1 MIDAVAFEQ
10 PERAARLWARW
21 RGNGLQAELFD
32 RFAPTLADALQHAPD
47 PDRLL
52 VNCDRWLESLGATL
66 TYYRLFAETPHALKP
81 VLAVLGASD
90 YMADTLLQNPE
101 LSEIL
106 LDVRLLTRPRTR
118 ADMRRDLS
126 RLLRACTTYWMQLDR
141 LRAFKQQEYLRITAL
156 DLLGKA
162 TLTETMR
169 ALSDLADVCA
179 DAALDACHR
188 ELAAQQGVAGEHGFC
203 ILAMGKWGGRE
214 LNYSSDI
221 DPIFLYRDAP
231 RLVGAKDPTQYLLK
245 LAEMVVKALSEPMRR
260 GIVFRVDMRLRPE
273 GRLGALA
280 RGVSSAL
287 HYYETWAEP
296 WERQA
301 MLKARPCAGD
311 LQVGEQ
317 FLERLQPWLY
327 RPSLSETDF
336 AEIVRLRERA
346 EAQARARNAYETD
359 LKNGWGGIRD
369 IEFSVQALQLMLGGR
384 LPRLRTPATLD
395 ALQRLKHARIL
406 APDEAR
412 ALQDAYIFL
421 RTAEH
426 RLQLQFGH
434 QTHLLPTDPKA
445 RARLAKLMGFAE
457 PDAFEQTLARHR
469 AVARAFRERVLRM
482 PTSSAGS
489 SPSTPWTSPS
499 SAESSPSTPWT
510 SPSSAES
517 SPSTPWTSPSSA
529 GSSPSTPWT
538 SPSSAGSSPSTP
550 WTSPSSAGSSTRSAE
565 TAVEFTTPSL
575 RFPLQAGGTEQGLGS
590 PREAAEPAPPLGSP
604 REVTEPTPPLGS
616 PREAGGTLRRG
627 EELLPLLGTDE
638 GAVVWESVLQSLGFA
653 EPERAYRALSA
664 SLADAPPDERRAF
677 EAILPALLTA
687 CARTPDPDR
696 ALTGL
701 GRLAD
706 AFPSRAGLYLAFA
719 ESPEVLHRLAEL
731 AQSPALL
738 NRLLAHLELLEMLF
752 GEEIVARGAKSLQE
766 HRDALAQRLE
776 RCRSASARLASL
788 SAYMRREW
796 LRIGARDLWSE
807 TTPLQTARDL
817 AALAR
822 AVLPALWEQVAPDQT
837 LWLIGFGSLGAGE
850 LGYQSDWDLAFACPD
865 DADLPT
871 LERHAQAFLAHCQRL
886 SEQGVFPPVDT
897 QLRPEGKAGALV
909 RTVSGWRAYYAQA
922 AAPWERLAAV
932 RADVLNADADAPIVA
947 VLNEYRFGGAPTPDE
962 RDEMR
967 RLILRALTERV
978 PSSALHTHLKLGYAG
993 QNAIEFLTHWLVV
1006 QHATLDDHPSSAGT
1020 LTQLEWLWR
1029 RGILETADY
1038 DALREAWRMLYQVRN
1053 RLALLFDPAPEVLPD
1068 DSRLALLARSLNYD
1082 SPDAL
1087 RRVLTEHQR
1096 AVEAITRRWW

>member
-21 RGNGLQAELFD
+21 RGDGLQAELFD
-32 RFAPTLADALQHAPD
+32 RFAPTLADALQRAPD

-106 LDVRLLTRPRTR
+106 LDARLLTRPRTR

-126 RLLRACTTYWMQLDR
+126 RLLRACSSYWMQLDR

-179 DAALDACHR
+179 DAALEASHR
-188 ELAAQQGVAGEHGFC
+188 ELAAQQGVTGEHGFC

-231 RLVGAKDPTQYLLK
+231 HLTGTADPTRYLLK

-445 RARLAKLMGFAE
+445 RARLAKLMGFAD
-457 PDAFEQTLARHR
+457 PDAFEQTLAHHR
-469 AVARAFRERVLRM
+469 AVARAFRERVLR
-482 PTSSAGS
+482 S
-489 SPSTPWTSPS
+489 SPS
-499 SAESSPSTPWT
+499 SAGTSQASPGTSQSSVGTSQSTPGT
-510 SPSSAES
+510 SQ
-517 SPSTPWTSPSSA
+517 STPGTSPSSA
-529 GSSPSTPWT
+529 GT
-538 SPSSAGSSPSTP
+538 SLSSAGTSQSSAG
-550 WTSPSSAGSSTRSAE
+550 TSQSSAGSSTLE
-565 TAVEFTTPSL
+565 DMPTPSP
-575 RFPLQAGGTEQGLGS
+575 PLPASGEGV
-590 PREAAEPAPPLGSP
+590 AAPPPFTG
-604 REVTEPTPPLGS
+604 EVG
-616 PREAGGTLRRG
+616 RGAGFSVHLAPA
-627 EELLPLLGTDE
+627 LPLLGTDE

-653 EPERAYRALSA
+653 EPARAYRALSA

-701 GRLAD
+701 QRLAD

-822 AVLPALWEQVAPDQT
+822 AVLPALWEQVAPAQT
-837 LWLIGFGSLGAGE
+837 LWLVGFGSLGAGE

-886 SEQGVFPPVDT
+886 TEQGVFPPVDT

-947 VLNEYRFGGAPTPDE
+947 VLNEYRFGDAPTPDE

-1006 QHATLDDHPSSAGT
+1006 QHATLDDHPPSTGT

-1053 RLALLFDPAPEVLPD
+1053 RLALLFDPAPEVFPDD

>member
-10 PERAARLWARW
+10 PERAARLWVRW

-32 RFAPTLADALQHAPD
+32 RFAPTLADALQRAPD

-126 RLLRACTTYWMQLDR
+126 RLLRACTSYWMQLDR

-188 ELAAQQGVAGEHGFC
+188 ELAAQQGVTGEHGFC

-231 RLVGAKDPTQYLLK
+231 RLTGTADPTRYLLK

-273 GRLGALA
+273 GRLGTLA
-280 RGVSSAL
+280 RSVSSAL

-406 APDEAR
+406 APAEAR

-445 RARLAKLMGFAE
+445 RARLAKLMGFAD
-457 PDAFEQTLARHR
+457 PDTFEQALAHHR

-482 PTSSAGS
+482 PTSSAGTSQTSPGTSQSSAGS

-499 SAESSPSTPWT
+499 SAET
-510 SPSSAES
+510 SQSSAG
-517 SPSTPWTSPSSA
+517 TSPSSA

-538 SPSSAGSSPSTP
+538 SPSSAFVSPHPQPLSHCVGEGS
-550 WTSPSSAGSSTRSAE
+550 R
-565 TAVEFTTPSL
+565 V
-575 RFPLQAGGTEQGLGS
+575 FPLSRLAGEGDTGGEGTYS
-590 PREAAEPAPPLGSP
+590 S
-604 REVTEPTPPLGS
+604 
-616 PREAGGTLRRG
+616 
-627 EELLPLLGTDE
+627 LLPLLGTDE
-638 GAVVWESVLQSLGFA
+638 GAVVWESVLQSLGFV
-653 EPERAYRALSA
+653 EPARAYRALSA

-701 GRLAD
+701 QRLAD

-788 SAYMRREW
+788 SAYTRREW

-817 AALAR
+817 SALAR

-837 LWLIGFGSLGAGE
+837 LWLVGFGSLGAGE

-886 SEQGVFPPVDT
+886 TEQGVFPPVDT

-932 RADVLNADADAPIVA
+932 RADVLNADADVPIVA
-947 VLNEYRFGGAPTPDE
+947 VLNEYRFGDAPTPDE

-1006 QHATLDDHPSSAGT
+1006 QHATLDDHPLSTGT

-1029 RGILETADY
+1029 RGVLETADY

-1053 RLALLFDPAPEVLPD
+1053 RLALLFDPAPEVLHD
-1068 DSRLALLARSLNYD
+1068 DSRLGLLARSLNYD

>member
-21 RGNGLQAELFD
+21 RGDGLQAELFD
-32 RFAPTLADALQHAPD
+32 RFAPTLAEALQRAPD

-188 ELAAQQGVAGEHGFC
+188 ELAAQQGVTGEHGFC

-231 RLVGAKDPTQYLLK
+231 CLVGAKDPTQYLLK

-273 GRLGALA
+273 GRLGTLA
-280 RGVSSAL
+280 RSVSSAL

-445 RARLAKLMGFAE
+445 RARLAKLMGFAD
-457 PDAFEQTLARHR
+457 PDAFEQMLARHR
-469 AVARAFRERVLRM
+469 AVARAFRERVLRVS
-482 PTSSAGS
+482 TLGAGS

-529 GSSPSTPWT
+529 GTSQSTPWT
-538 SPSSAGSSPSTP
+538 SQSGAFVSPHPQPLSHCVGEGS
-550 WTSPSSAGSSTRSAE
+550 R
-565 TAVEFTTPSL
+565 V
-575 RFPLQAGGTEQGLGS
+575 FPLSRKAGEGDTGGEGTYS
-590 PREAAEPAPPLGSP
+590 S
-604 REVTEPTPPLGS
+604 
-616 PREAGGTLRRG
+616 
-627 EELLPLLGTDE
+627 LLPLLGTDE

-653 EPERAYRALSA
+653 EPARAYRALSA

-817 AALAR
+817 SALAR
-822 AVLPALWEQVAPDQT
+822 AVLPALWEQVAPAQT
-837 LWLIGFGSLGAGE
+837 LWLVGFGSLGAGE

-871 LERHAQAFLAHCQRL
+871 LERQAQAFLSHCQRL

-922 AAPWERLAAV
+922 AAPWERLAAM
-932 RADVLNADADAPIVA
+932 RAGVLNADADAPIVA
-947 VLNEYRFGGAPTPDE
+947 VLNEYRFGVAPTPDE

-1006 QHATLDDHPSSAGT
+1006 QHATLDDHPPSTGT

-1029 RGILETADY
+1029 RGVLETADH

>member
-10 PERAARLWARW
+10 PKRAAQLWARW
-21 RGNGLQAELFD
+21 RGDGLQAELFD
-32 RFAPTLADALQHAPD
+32 RFAPTLADALQRAPD

-66 TYYRLFAETPHALKP
+66 TYYRLFADAPHALKP

-126 RLLRACTTYWMQLDR
+126 RLLRACTSYWMQLDR

-179 DAALDACHR
+179 DAALEASHR

-273 GRLGALA
+273 GRVGALA

-445 RARLAKLMGFAE
+445 RARLAKLMGFAD

-469 AVARAFRERVLRM
+469 AVARAFRERVLRVS
-482 PTSSAGS
+482 TLGAGS

-510 SPSSAES
+510 SPSSAFV
-517 SPSTPWTSPSSA
+517 SPHPQPLSHCVGE
-529 GSSPSTPWT
+529 GS
-538 SPSSAGSSPSTP
+538 
-550 WTSPSSAGSSTRSAE
+550 R
-565 TAVEFTTPSL
+565 V
-575 RFPLQAGGTEQGLGS
+575 FPLSRLAGEGDTGGEGTYS
-590 PREAAEPAPPLGSP
+590 S
-604 REVTEPTPPLGS
+604 
-616 PREAGGTLRRG
+616 
-627 EELLPLLGTDE
+627 LLPLLGTDE

-653 EPERAYRALSA
+653 EPARAYRALSA

-788 SAYMRREW
+788 SAYTRREW

-817 AALAR
+817 SALAR

-886 SEQGVFPPVDT
+886 TEQGVFPPVDT

-909 RTVSGWRAYYAQA
+909 RTVSGWRAYYAQV
-922 AAPWERLAAV
+922 AAPWERLAAI

-947 VLNEYRFGGAPTPDE
+947 VLNEYRFGDAPTPDE

-1006 QHATLDDHPSSAGT
+1006 QHATLDDHPPSTGT

-1029 RGILETADY
+1029 RGILETADH

-1068 DSRLALLARSLNYD
+1068 DSRLGLLARSLNYD

-1096 AVEAITRRWW
+1096 AVEAITRRWWEHS

>member
-10 PERAARLWARW
+10 LERAARLWARW

-32 RFAPTLADALQHAPD
+32 RFAPTLADALQRAPD

-106 LDVRLLTRPRTR
+106 LDVRLLTRPRPR
-118 ADMRRDLS
+118 SEMRRDLS
-126 RLLRACTTYWMQLDR
+126 RLLRACTSYWMQLDR

-188 ELAAQQGVAGEHGFC
+188 ELAAQQGITGEHGFC

-231 RLVGAKDPTQYLLK
+231 RLTGTADPTRYLLK

-369 IEFSVQALQLMLGGR
+369 VEFSVQALQLMLGGR

-445 RARLAKLMGFAE
+445 RARLAKLMGFAD
-457 PDAFEQTLARHR
+457 PDAFEQALAHHR

-482 PTSSAGS
+482 PTSSAGTSLASPGTSQS
-489 SPSTPWTSPS
+489 SVGTSQATPGSSQSTPGTSQS
-499 SAESSPSTPWT
+499 G
-510 SPSSAES
+510 
-517 SPSTPWTSPSSA
+517 A

-538 SPSSAGSSPSTP
+538 SPSSAE
-550 WTSPSSAGSSTRSAE
+550 SSTRSAE

-575 RFPLQAGGTEQGLGS
+575 RFPLQAGGTEFVRGS
-590 PREAAEPAPPLGSP
+590 PREAGFAE
-604 REVTEPTPPLGS
+604 TTPPRGS

-638 GAVVWESVLQSLGFA
+638 GAVVWESVLQSLGFV
-653 EPERAYRALSA
+653 EPARAYRALCA

-788 SAYMRREW
+788 SAYTRREW

-817 AALAR
+817 SALAR

-837 LWLIGFGSLGAGE
+837 LWLVGFGSLGAGE

-886 SEQGVFPPVDT
+886 TEQGVFPPVDT

-947 VLNEYRFGGAPTPDE
+947 VLNEYRFGDAPTPDE

-1020 LTQLEWLWR
+1020 LAQLEWLWR

-1053 RLALLFDPAPEVLPD
+1053 RLALLFDPAPEALPD
-1068 DSRLALLARSLNYD
+1068 DSRLGLLARSLNYD

-1096 AVEAITRRWW
+1096 AVEAITRRWWGLR

>member
-21 RGNGLQAELFD
+21 RGDGLQAELFD
-32 RFAPTLADALQHAPD
+32 RFAPTLADALQRAPD

-118 ADMRRDLS
+118 ANMRRDLS

-273 GRLGALA
+273 GRVGALA
-280 RGVSSAL
+280 RSVSSAL

-445 RARLAKLMGFAE
+445 RARLAKLMGFAD

-469 AVARAFRERVLRM
+469 AVARAFREQALRV
-482 PTSSAGS
+482 
-489 SPSTPWTSPS
+489 STLG
-499 SAESSPSTPWT
+499 
-510 SPSSAES
+510 
-517 SPSTPWTSPSSA
+517 A

-550 WTSPSSAGSSTRSAE
+550 WTSPSSAGSSLSTPWTSPSSAGSSTRSAE
-565 TAVEFTTPSL
+565 TAVEFTTLSL
-575 RFPLQAGGTEQGLGS
+575 RFPLQAGGTEFVRGS
-590 PREAAEPAPPLGSP
+590 PREATEPTPPLGSP
-604 REVTEPTPPLGS
+604 REATEPTPPLGS

-627 EELLPLLGTDE
+627 EELTPALPLLGTDE

-653 EPERAYRALSA
+653 EPARAYRALSA

-752 GEEIVARGAKSLQE
+752 GEEIVARGAKSLQA

-788 SAYMRREW
+788 SAYTRREW

-817 AALAR
+817 SALAR

-871 LERHAQAFLAHCQRL
+871 LERQAQAFLAHCQRL
-886 SEQGVFPPVDT
+886 TEQGVFPPVDT

-932 RADVLNADADAPIVA
+932 RAEVLNADGDAPIVA

-993 QNAIEFLTHWLVV
+993 QNAIEFLTHWLVA
-1006 QHATLDDHPSSAGT
+1006 QHATLDDHPPSTGT

-1029 RGILETADY
+1029 RGVLDAADY
-1038 DALREAWRMLYQVRN
+1038 DALREAWQMLYQVRN

-1068 DSRLALLARSLNYD
+1068 DSRLGLLARSLNYD

-1096 AVEAITRRWW
+1096 AVEVIARRWVR

>member
-10 PERAARLWARW
+10 PERAARLWARR

-32 RFAPTLADALQHAPD
+32 RFAPTLADALQRAPD

-52 VNCDRWLESLGATL
+52 VNCDRWLESLGAML

-90 YMADTLLQNPE
+90 FMADTLLQNPE

-179 DAALDACHR
+179 DAALEASHR
-188 ELAAQQGVAGEHGFC
+188 ELAAQQGVTGEHGFC

-231 RLVGAKDPTQYLLK
+231 HLTGTADPTRYLLK

-273 GRLGALA
+273 GRVGTLA
-280 RGVSSAL
+280 RSVSSAL

-412 ALQDAYIFL
+412 ALQDAYIVL

-445 RARLAKLMGFAE
+445 RARLAKLMGFAD
-457 PDAFEQTLARHR
+457 PDAFEQTLAHHR

-482 PTSSAGS
+482 PTSSAGTSQS
-489 SPSTPWTSPS
+489 SAGISQSTPGTSQS
-499 SAESSPSTPWT
+499 SAGT
-510 SPSSAES
+510 SQ
-517 SPSTPWTSPSSA
+517 SSA
-529 GSSPSTPWT
+529 GSSRCENMLAPSP
-538 SPSSAGSSPSTP
+538 
-550 WTSPSSAGSSTRSAE
+550 
-565 TAVEFTTPSL
+565 
-575 RFPLQAGGTEQGLGS
+575 PLPASGEGV
-590 PREAAEPAPPLGSP
+590 AAPPPFTG
-604 REVTEPTPPLGS
+604 EVG
-616 PREAGGTLRRG
+616 RGAGFSVHLAPA
-627 EELLPLLGTDE
+627 LPLLGTDE
-638 GAVVWESVLQSLGFA
+638 GAVVWESVLQSLGFV

-701 GRLAD
+701 QRLAD

-817 AALAR
+817 SALAR

-837 LWLIGFGSLGAGE
+837 LWLVGFGSLGAGE

-886 SEQGVFPPVDT
+886 TEQGVFPPVDT

-922 AAPWERLAAV
+922 SAPWERLAAM
-932 RADVLNADADAPIVA
+932 RAGVLNADADAPIVA
-947 VLNEYRFGGAPTPDE
+947 VLNEYRFGDAPTPDE

-1006 QHATLDDHPSSAGT
+1006 QHATLDDHPPSTGT

-1068 DSRLALLARSLNYD
+1068 DDSRLALLARSLNYD

-1096 AVEAITRRWW
+1096 AVEAITRRWWE

>member
-21 RGNGLQAELFD
+21 RGDGLQAELFD
-32 RFAPTLADALQHAPD
+32 RFAPTLADALQRAPD

-106 LDVRLLTRPRTR
+106 LDVRLLTRPRPR
-118 ADMRRDLS
+118 SEMRRDLS
-126 RLLRACTTYWMQLDR
+126 RLLRACTSYWMQLDR

-188 ELAAQQGVAGEHGFC
+188 ELAAQQGVTGEHGFC

-231 RLVGAKDPTQYLLK
+231 HLTGTADPTRYLLK

-406 APDEAR
+406 APDHAR

-445 RARLAKLMGFAE
+445 RARLAKLMGFAD
-457 PDAFEQTLARHR
+457 PDAFEQTLAHHR
-469 AVARAFRERVLRM
+469 TVARAFRERVLRM

-499 SAESSPSTPWT
+499 SAGSSPSTPWT

-538 SPSSAGSSPSTP
+538 SPSSAE
-550 WTSPSSAGSSTRSAE
+550 SSTLE
-565 TAVEFTTPSL
+565 DMPTPSPAL
-575 RFPLQAGGTEQGLGS
+575 PASGEGV
-590 PREAAEPAPPLGSP
+590 AAPPPFTG
-604 REVTEPTPPLGS
+604 EVG
-616 PREAGGTLRRG
+616 RGAGFSVHLAPA
-627 EELLPLLGTDE
+627 LPLLGTDE

-653 EPERAYRALSA
+653 EPARAYRALCA

-701 GRLAD
+701 QRLAD

-752 GEEIVARGAKSLQE
+752 GEEIVVRGAKSLQE

-788 SAYMRREW
+788 SAYTRREW

-817 AALAR
+817 SALAR

-886 SEQGVFPPVDT
+886 TEQGVFPPVDT

-922 AAPWERLAAV
+922 SAPWERLAAV

-947 VLNEYRFGGAPTPDE
+947 VLNEYRFGDAPTPDE

-1006 QHATLDDHPSSAGT
+1006 QHATLDDHPPSAGT

-1029 RGILETADY
+1029 RGVLETADY

-1096 AVEAITRRWW
+1096 AVEAITRRWWE

>member
-32 RFAPTLADALQHAPD
+32 RFAPTLADALQRAPD

-106 LDVRLLTRPRTR
+106 LDARLLTRPRAR

-126 RLLRACTTYWMQLDR
+126 RLLRACTSYWMQLDR

-179 DAALDACHR
+179 DAALEASHR

-273 GRLGALA
+273 GRVGTLA

-406 APDEAR
+406 APDHAR

-445 RARLAKLMGFAE
+445 RARLAKLMGFAD

-469 AVARAFRERVLRM
+469 AVARAFREQALRVSTLGAGSS
-482 PTSSAGS
+482 PSTPWTSPSSAES

-529 GSSPSTPWT
+529 GSSRCENMLAPSPALPA
-538 SPSSAGSSPSTP
+538 SGEGVA
-550 WTSPSSAGSSTRSAE
+550 
-565 TAVEFTTPSL
+565 
-575 RFPLQAGGTEQGLGS
+575 
-590 PREAAEPAPPLGSP
+590 APPPFTG
-604 REVTEPTPPLGS
+604 EVG
-616 PREAGGTLRRG
+616 RGAGFSVHLAPA
-627 EELLPLLGTDE
+627 LPLLGTDE
-638 GAVVWESVLQSLGFA
+638 GAVVWESVLQSLGFG
-653 EPERAYRALSA
+653 EPARAYRALSA

-738 NRLLAHLELLEMLF
+738 NCLLAHLELLEMLF

-822 AVLPALWEQVAPDQT
+822 AVLPALWEQVAPAQT
-837 LWLIGFGSLGAGE
+837 LWPVGFGSLGAGE

-886 SEQGVFPPVDT
+886 TEQGVFPPVDT

-932 RADVLNADADAPIVA
+932 RAEVLNADGDAPIVA
-947 VLNEYRFGGAPTPDE
+947 VLDEYRFGDAPTPDE

-1006 QHATLDDHPSSAGT
+1006 QHATLDDHPPSTGT

-1029 RGILETADY
+1029 RGVLETADH
-1038 DALREAWRMLYQVRN
+1038 DALREAWQMLYQVRN
-1053 RLALLFDPAPEVLPD
+1053 RLALLFDPAPEALPDD

-1087 RRVLTEHQR
+1087 RRMLTEHQR
-1096 AVEAITRRWW
+1096 AVEAITRRWWEHS

>member
-32 RFAPTLADALQHAPD
+32 RFAPTLADALQRAPD

-126 RLLRACTTYWMQLDR
+126 RLLRACTSYWMQLDR

-188 ELAAQQGVAGEHGFC
+188 ELAAQQGVTGEHGFC

-231 RLVGAKDPTQYLLK
+231 RLTGTADPTRYLLK

-445 RARLAKLMGFAE
+445 RARLAKLMGFAD
-457 PDAFEQTLARHR
+457 PDAFEQTLAHHR
-469 AVARAFRERVLRM
+469 TVARAFRERVLRM
-482 PTSSAGS
+482 PTSSAG
-489 SPSTPWTSPS
+489 
-499 SAESSPSTPWT
+499 
-510 SPSSAES
+510 S

-550 WTSPSSAGSSTRSAE
+550 WTSPSSAFVSPHPQPLSHCVGEGSR
-565 TAVEFTTPSL
+565 V
-575 RFPLQAGGTEQGLGS
+575 FPLSRLAGEGDTGGEGTYS
-590 PREAAEPAPPLGSP
+590 S
-604 REVTEPTPPLGS
+604 
-616 PREAGGTLRRG
+616 
-627 EELLPLLGTDE
+627 LLPLLGTDE
-638 GAVVWESVLQSLGFA
+638 GAVVWESVLQSLGFG
-653 EPERAYRALSA
+653 EPARAYRALSA

-687 CARTPDPDR
+687 CARTPNPDR

-752 GEEIVARGAKSLQE
+752 GEEIVARGAKSLQA

-788 SAYMRREW
+788 SAYTRREW

-817 AALAR
+817 SALAR

-850 LGYQSDWDLAFACPD
+850 LGYQSDWDLAFACPE

-886 SEQGVFPPVDT
+886 TEQGVFPPVDT

-1006 QHATLDDHPSSAGT
+1006 QHATLDDHPPSAGT
-1020 LTQLEWLWR
+1020 LAQLEWLWR
-1029 RGILETADY
+1029 RGVLETADY

-1053 RLALLFDPAPEVLPD
+1053 RLALLFDPAPEALPD
-1068 DSRLALLARSLNYD
+1068 DSRLGLLARSLNYD

-1096 AVEAITRRWW
+1096 AVEAITRRWWEHS

>member
-1 MIDAVAFEQ
+1 
-10 PERAARLWARW
+10 
-21 RGNGLQAELFD
+21 
-32 RFAPTLADALQHAPD
+32 
-47 PDRLL
+47 
-52 VNCDRWLESLGATL
+52 
-66 TYYRLFAETPHALKP
+66 
-81 VLAVLGASD
+81 
-90 YMADTLLQNPE
+90 
-101 LSEIL
+101 
-106 LDVRLLTRPRTR
+106 
-118 ADMRRDLS
+118 
-126 RLLRACTTYWMQLDR
+126 MQLDR

-179 DAALDACHR
+179 DAALEASHR
-188 ELAAQQGVAGEHGFC
+188 ELAAQQGVTGEHGFC

-231 RLVGAKDPTQYLLK
+231 HLTGTADPTRYLLK

-273 GRLGALA
+273 GRVGTLA
-280 RGVSSAL
+280 RSVSSAL

-421 RTAEH
+421 RIAEH

-445 RARLAKLMGFAE
+445 RARLAKLMGFAD

-469 AVARAFRERVLRM
+469 TVARAFRERVLCVS
-482 PTSSAGS
+482 TLGAG
-489 SPSTPWTSPS
+489 
-499 SAESSPSTPWT
+499 SSPSTPWT

-550 WTSPSSAGSSTRSAE
+550 WTSPSSAGTSQSGAFVSPHPQPLSHCVGEGSR
-565 TAVEFTTPSL
+565 V
-575 RFPLQAGGTEQGLGS
+575 FPLSRKAGEGDTGGEGTYS
-590 PREAAEPAPPLGSP
+590 S
-604 REVTEPTPPLGS
+604 
-616 PREAGGTLRRG
+616 
-627 EELLPLLGTDE
+627 LLPLLGTDE

-653 EPERAYRALSA
+653 EPARAYRALSA

-817 AALAR
+817 SALAR
-822 AVLPALWEQVAPDQT
+822 AVLPALWQQVAPDQT
-837 LWLIGFGSLGAGE
+837 LWLVGFGSLGAGE

-886 SEQGVFPPVDT
+886 TEQGVFPPVDT

-922 AAPWERLAAV
+922 SAPWERLAAM
-932 RADVLNADADAPIVA
+932 RAGVLNADADAPIVA
-947 VLNEYRFGGAPTPDE
+947 VLNEYRFGDAPTPNE

-1006 QHATLDDHPSSAGT
+1006 QHATLDDHPPSTGT
-1020 LTQLEWLWR
+1020 LMQLEWLWR

-1068 DSRLALLARSLNYD
+1068 DDSRLALLARSLNYD

-1096 AVEAITRRWW
+1096 AVEAITRRWWEHS

>member
-1 MIDAVAFEQ
+1 MIDAVALEQ

-21 RGNGLQAELFD
+21 RGDGLQAELFD
-32 RFAPTLADALQHAPD
+32 RFAPTLADALQRAPD

-106 LDVRLLTRPRTR
+106 LDARLLTRPRTR

-126 RLLRACTTYWMQLDR
+126 RLLRACTSYWMQLDR

-179 DAALDACHR
+179 DAALEASHR

-280 RGVSSAL
+280 RSVSSAL

-317 FLERLQPWLY
+317 FLERLQAWLY

-359 LKNGWGGIRD
+359 LKNGWGSIRD

-457 PDAFEQTLARHR
+457 PDAFEQTLTHHR
-469 AVARAFRERVLRM
+469 AVARAFRERVLR
-482 PTSSAGS
+482 S
-489 SPSTPWTSPS
+489 
-499 SAESSPSTPWT
+499 
-510 SPSSAES
+510 
-517 SPSTPWTSPSSA
+517 SPSSA
-529 GSSPSTPWT
+529 GTSQASPGT
-538 SPSSAGSSPSTP
+538 SLSSAGTSQSTP
-550 WTSPSSAGSSTRSAE
+550 GSSARG
-565 TAVEFTTPSL
+565 VEMISGFTTPSL
-575 RFPLQAGGTEQGLGS
+575 RFPLQAGGTEFVRGS
-590 PREAAEPAPPLGSP
+590 PREAGFAETTPPRGSP
-604 REVTEPTPPLGS
+604 REAGFAETTPPRGSPREAGFAETTPPRGS

-653 EPERAYRALSA
+653 EPARAYRALSA

-822 AVLPALWEQVAPDQT
+822 AVLPALWEQIAPAQT
-837 LWLIGFGSLGAGE
+837 LWLVGFGSLGAGE

-897 QLRPEGKAGALV
+897 QLRPEGKAGALA

-922 AAPWERLAAV
+922 SAPWERLAAM

-947 VLNEYRFGGAPTPDE
+947 VLNEYRFGDAPTPDE

-1020 LTQLEWLWR
+1020 LAQLEWLWR

-1068 DSRLALLARSLNYD
+1068 DDSRLALLARSLNYD

-1096 AVEAITRRWW
+1096 AVEAITRRWWEPC

>member
-32 RFAPTLADALQHAPD
+32 RFAPTLADALQRAPD

-126 RLLRACTTYWMQLDR
+126 RLLRACTSYWMQLDR

-188 ELAAQQGVAGEHGFC
+188 ELAAQQGVTGEHGFC

-231 RLVGAKDPTQYLLK
+231 RLTGTADPTRYLLK

-445 RARLAKLMGFAE
+445 RARLAKLMGFAD
-457 PDAFEQTLARHR
+457 PDAFEQTLAHHR
-469 AVARAFRERVLRM
+469 TVARAFRERVLRM
-482 PTSSAGS
+482 PTSSAG
-489 SPSTPWTSPS
+489 
-499 SAESSPSTPWT
+499 
-510 SPSSAES
+510 S

-550 WTSPSSAGSSTRSAE
+550 WTSPSSAGSSPSTPWTSPSSAGSSRCE
-565 TAVEFTTPSL
+565 NMLAPSPAL
-575 RFPLQAGGTEQGLGS
+575 PASGEGV
-590 PREAAEPAPPLGSP
+590 AAPPPFTG
-604 REVTEPTPPLGS
+604 EVG
-616 PREAGGTLRRG
+616 RGAGFSVHLAPA
-627 EELLPLLGTDE
+627 LPLLGTDE
-638 GAVVWESVLQSLGFA
+638 GAVVWESVLQSLGFG
-653 EPERAYRALSA
+653 EPARAYRALSA

-701 GRLAD
+701 QRLAD

-788 SAYMRREW
+788 SAYTRREW

-817 AALAR
+817 SALAR

-886 SEQGVFPPVDT
+886 TEQGVFPPVDT

-947 VLNEYRFGGAPTPDE
+947 VLNEYRFGDAPTPDE

-1006 QHATLDDHPSSAGT
+1006 QHATLDDHPPSAGT

-1029 RGILETADY
+1029 RGVLETADY

-1068 DSRLALLARSLNYD
+1068 DSRLGLLARSLNYD

-1096 AVEAITRRWW
+1096 AVEAITRRWWE

>member
-52 VNCDRWLESLGATL
+52 VNFDRWLESLGATL

-126 RLLRACTTYWMQLDR
+126 RLLRACTSYWMQLDR

-188 ELAAQQGVAGEHGFC
+188 ELAAQQGITGEHGFC

-231 RLVGAKDPTQYLLK
+231 RLTGTADPTRYLLK

-457 PDAFEQTLARHR
+457 PDAFEQTLAHHR

-510 SPSSAES
+510 SPSSAETSQS
-517 SPSTPWTSPSSA
+517 SAGTSPSSA

-538 SPSSAGSSPSTP
+538 SPSSAFVSPHPQPLSHCVGEGS
-550 WTSPSSAGSSTRSAE
+550 R
-565 TAVEFTTPSL
+565 V
-575 RFPLQAGGTEQGLGS
+575 FPLSRLAGEGDTGGEGTHS
-590 PREAAEPAPPLGSP
+590 S
-604 REVTEPTPPLGS
+604 
-616 PREAGGTLRRG
+616 
-627 EELLPLLGTDE
+627 LLPLLGTDE
-638 GAVVWESVLQSLGFA
+638 GAAFWQPALQSLGFA
-653 EPERAYRALSA
+653 EPARAYRALSA

-701 GRLAD
+701 QRLAD

-738 NRLLAHLELLEMLF
+738 NCLLAHLELLEMLF

-788 SAYMRREW
+788 SAYTRREW

-1020 LTQLEWLWR
+1020 LAQLEWLWR

-1038 DALREAWRMLYQVRN
+1038 DALREAWQRLYQVRN

-1068 DSRLALLARSLNYD
+1068 DSRLGLLARSLNYD

-1096 AVEAITRRWW
+1096 AVEAITRRWWEHS

>member
-21 RGNGLQAELFD
+21 RGDGLQAELFD
-32 RFAPTLADALQHAPD
+32 RFAPTLAEALQRAPD

-66 TYYRLFAETPHALKP
+66 TYYRLFAEAPHALKP

-106 LDVRLLTRPRTR
+106 LDARLLTRPRTR
-118 ADMRRDLS
+118 ADMRRDLN
-126 RLLRACTTYWMQLDR
+126 RLMRACTSYWMQLDR

-179 DAALDACHR
+179 DAALEASHR
-188 ELAAQQGVAGEHGFC
+188 ELAAQQGVTGEHGFC

-273 GRLGALA
+273 GRVGALA
-280 RGVSSAL
+280 RSVSSAL

-445 RARLAKLMGFAE
+445 RARLAKLMGFAD
-457 PDAFEQTLARHR
+457 PNAFEQTLAHHR
-469 AVARAFRERVLRM
+469 TVARAFRERVLRM
-482 PTSSAGS
+482 PTSSA
-489 SPSTPWTSPS
+489 
-499 SAESSPSTPWT
+499 ESSPSTPGT
-510 SPSSAES
+510 SQ
-517 SPSTPWTSPSSA
+517 STPGTSLSTPGTSQSTPGTSPSSA
-529 GSSPSTPWT
+529 GTSQSTPGT
-538 SPSSAGSSPSTP
+538 SLSSAGISQSTP
-550 WTSPSSAGSSTRSAE
+550 GTSLSAIGKSLESPLTPTLSPLDKGGEGSGVGGFHTAE
-565 TAVEFTTPSL
+565 I
-575 RFPLQAGGTEQGLGS
+575 S
-590 PREAAEPAPPLGSP
+590 P
-604 REVTEPTPPLGS
+604 TI
-616 PREAGGTLRRG
+616 
-627 EELLPLLGTDE
+627 PLLGTDE
-638 GAVVWESVLQSLGFA
+638 GAVVWESVLQSLGFG
-653 EPERAYRALSA
+653 EPARAYRALSA

-731 AQSPALL
+731 AQSPVLL

-752 GEEIVARGAKSLQE
+752 GEEIVARGAKSLQA
-766 HRDALAQRLE
+766 HRAALAQRLE

-788 SAYMRREW
+788 SAYTRREW

-886 SEQGVFPPVDT
+886 TEQGVFPPVDT

-922 AAPWERLAAV
+922 AAPWERLAAI

-947 VLNEYRFGGAPTPDE
+947 VLNEYRFGVAPTPDE

-993 QNAIEFLTHWLVV
+993 QNAIEFLTHWLVA
-1006 QHATLDDHPSSAGT
+1006 QQATLDDHPPSTGT
-1020 LTQLEWLWR
+1020 LAQLEWLWR
-1029 RGILETADY
+1029 RGVLDTADY
-1038 DALREAWRMLYQVRN
+1038 DALREAWQVLYQVRN

-1068 DSRLALLARSLNYD
+1068 DSRLGLLARSLNYD

-1096 AVEAITRRWW
+1096 AVEAITRRWWG

>member
-21 RGNGLQAELFD
+21 RGDGLQAELFD
-32 RFAPTLADALQHAPD
+32 RFAPTLADALQRAPD

-106 LDVRLLTRPRTR
+106 LDARLLTRPRTR
-118 ADMRRDLS
+118 ADIRRDLS

-179 DAALDACHR
+179 DAALEASHR

-203 ILAMGKWGGRE
+203 ILAMGKWGGHE

-221 DPIFLYRDAP
+221 DPFFLYRDAP
-231 RLVGAKDPTQYLLK
+231 HLTGTADPTRYLLK

-280 RGVSSAL
+280 RSVSSAL

-395 ALQRLKHARIL
+395 ALQRLKHTRIL

-445 RARLAKLMGFAE
+445 RARLAKLMGFAA

-499 SAESSPSTPWT
+499 SAGSSPSTPWT

-529 GSSPSTPWT
+529 GTSLSSAGT
-538 SPSSAGSSPSTP
+538 SQPSAGSSRCENMLAPSP
-550 WTSPSSAGSSTRSAE
+550 ALPASGEGVA
-565 TAVEFTTPSL
+565 
-575 RFPLQAGGTEQGLGS
+575 
-590 PREAAEPAPPLGSP
+590 APPPFTG
-604 REVTEPTPPLGS
+604 EVG
-616 PREAGGTLRRG
+616 RGAGFSVHLAPA
-627 EELLPLLGTDE
+627 LPLLGTDE
-638 GAVVWESVLQSLGFA
+638 GATVWHGVLGSLGFA
-653 EPERAYRALSA
+653 EPERAYRALCA

-701 GRLAD
+701 QRLAD

-731 AQSPALL
+731 AQSPVLL
-738 NRLLAHLELLEMLF
+738 NCLLAHLELLEMLF
-752 GEEIVARGAKSLQE
+752 GEEIVARGAKSLQA

-788 SAYMRREW
+788 SAYTRREW

-817 AALAR
+817 SALAR

-871 LERHAQAFLAHCQRL
+871 LERQAQAFLSHCQRL

-897 QLRPEGKAGALV
+897 QLRPEGKAGALA

-932 RADVLNADADAPIVA
+932 RAEVLNADGDAPIVA

-1006 QHATLDDHPSSAGT
+1006 QHATLDDHPPSTST
-1020 LTQLEWLWR
+1020 LAQLEWLWR
-1029 RGILETADY
+1029 RGVLDAADY
-1038 DALREAWRMLYQVRN
+1038 DALREAWQMLYQVRN

-1068 DSRLALLARSLNYD
+1068 DSRLGLLARSLNYD

-1096 AVEAITRRWW
+1096 AVEAITRRWWG

>member
-21 RGNGLQAELFD
+21 RGDGLQAELFD
-32 RFAPTLADALQHAPD
+32 RFAPTLAEALQRAPD

-66 TYYRLFAETPHALKP
+66 TYYRLFAETPYALKP

-106 LDVRLLTRPRTR
+106 LDVRLLTRPRPR
-118 ADMRRDLS
+118 SEMRRDLS
-126 RLLRACTTYWMQLDR
+126 RLLRACTSYWMQLDR

-179 DAALDACHR
+179 DAALEASHR
-188 ELAAQQGVAGEHGFC
+188 ELAAQQGVTGEHGFC

-280 RGVSSAL
+280 RSVSSAL

-445 RARLAKLMGFAE
+445 RARLAKLMGFAD

-469 AVARAFRERVLRM
+469 AVARAFREWVLRVS
-482 PTSSAGS
+482 TLGAGS

-538 SPSSAGSSPSTP
+538 SPSSAE
-550 WTSPSSAGSSTRSAE
+550 TSQSSAGTSQSTLGTSQSGAGTSQSTLGTSQSGAFVSPHPQPLSHCVGEGSR
-565 TAVEFTTPSL
+565 V
-575 RFPLQAGGTEQGLGS
+575 FPLSRKAGEGDTGGEGTYS
-590 PREAAEPAPPLGSP
+590 S
-604 REVTEPTPPLGS
+604 
-616 PREAGGTLRRG
+616 
-627 EELLPLLGTDE
+627 LLPLLGTDE

-653 EPERAYRALSA
+653 EPARAYRALSA

-701 GRLAD
+701 QRLAD

-817 AALAR
+817 SALAR
-822 AVLPALWEQVAPDQT
+822 TVLPALWEQVAPDQT
-837 LWLIGFGSLGAGE
+837 LWLVGFGSLGAGE

-886 SEQGVFPPVDT
+886 TEQGVFPPVDT

-947 VLNEYRFGGAPTPDE
+947 VLNEYRFGDAPTPDE

-1006 QHATLDDHPSSAGT
+1006 QHATLDDHPPSTST
-1020 LTQLEWLWR
+1020 LAQLEWLWR
-1029 RGILETADY
+1029 RGVLETADY

-1068 DSRLALLARSLNYD
+1068 DDSRLALLARSLNYD

-1096 AVEAITRRWW
+1096 AVEVIARRWVR

>member
-21 RGNGLQAELFD
+21 RGDGLQAELFD
-32 RFAPTLADALQHAPD
+32 RFAPTLADALQRAPD

-126 RLLRACTTYWMQLDR
+126 RLLRACTSYWMQLDR

-179 DAALDACHR
+179 DAALDASHR

-231 RLVGAKDPTQYLLK
+231 RLAGAADPTQYLLK

-280 RGVSSAL
+280 RSVSSAL

-445 RARLAKLMGFAE
+445 RARLAKLMGFAD

-469 AVARAFRERVLRM
+469 AVARAFRERVLRVS
-482 PTSSAGS
+482 TLGAG
-489 SPSTPWTSPS
+489 
-499 SAESSPSTPWT
+499 SSPSTPWT

-538 SPSSAGSSPSTP
+538 SPSSAESSPSTP
-550 WTSPSSAGSSTRSAE
+550 WTSQSGAFVSPHPQPLSHCVGEGSR
-565 TAVEFTTPSL
+565 V
-575 RFPLQAGGTEQGLGS
+575 FPLSRLAGEGDTGGEGTYS
-590 PREAAEPAPPLGSP
+590 S
-604 REVTEPTPPLGS
+604 
-616 PREAGGTLRRG
+616 
-627 EELLPLLGTDE
+627 LLPLLGTDE

-653 EPERAYRALSA
+653 EPARAYRALSA

-817 AALAR
+817 SALAR

-837 LWLIGFGSLGAGE
+837 LWLVGFGSLGAGE

-886 SEQGVFPPVDT
+886 TEQGVFPPVDT

-922 AAPWERLAAV
+922 AAPWERLAAM
-932 RADVLNADADAPIVA
+932 RAGVLNADADAPIVA
-947 VLNEYRFGGAPTPDE
+947 VLNEYRFGDAPTPDE

-1006 QHATLDDHPSSAGT
+1006 QHATLDDHPPSTGT

-1029 RGILETADY
+1029 RGVLETADY

-1053 RLALLFDPAPEVLPD
+1053 RLALLFDPAPEVLPDD

>member
-32 RFAPTLADALQHAPD
+32 RFAPTLADALQRAPD

-126 RLLRACTTYWMQLDR
+126 RLLRACTSYWMQLDR

-188 ELAAQQGVAGEHGFC
+188 ELAAQQGVTGEHGFC

-231 RLVGAKDPTQYLLK
+231 RLTGTADPTRYLLK

-445 RARLAKLMGFAE
+445 RARLAKLMGFAD
-457 PDAFEQTLARHR
+457 PDAFEQTLAHHR

-482 PTSSAGS
+482 PTSSAG
-489 SPSTPWTSPS
+489 
-499 SAESSPSTPWT
+499 
-510 SPSSAES
+510 S

-550 WTSPSSAGSSTRSAE
+550 WTSPSSAGSSPSTPWTSPSSAGSSRCE
-565 TAVEFTTPSL
+565 NMLAPSPAL
-575 RFPLQAGGTEQGLGS
+575 PASGEGV
-590 PREAAEPAPPLGSP
+590 AAPPPFTG
-604 REVTEPTPPLGS
+604 EVG
-616 PREAGGTLRRG
+616 RGAGFSVHLAPA
-627 EELLPLLGTDE
+627 LPLLGTDE
-638 GAVVWESVLQSLGFA
+638 GAVVWESVLQSLGFV
-653 EPERAYRALSA
+653 EPARAYRALSA

-701 GRLAD
+701 QRLAD

-788 SAYMRREW
+788 SAYTRREW

-817 AALAR
+817 SALAR

-886 SEQGVFPPVDT
+886 TEQGVFPPVDT
-897 QLRPEGKAGALV
+897 QLRP
-909 RTVSGWRAYYAQA
+909 
-922 AAPWERLAAV
+922 
-932 RADVLNADADAPIVA
+932 
-947 VLNEYRFGGAPTPDE
+947 
-962 RDEMR
+962 
-967 RLILRALTERV
+967 
-978 PSSALHTHLKLGYAG
+978 
-993 QNAIEFLTHWLVV
+993 
-1006 QHATLDDHPSSAGT
+1006 
-1020 LTQLEWLWR
+1020 
-1029 RGILETADY
+1029 
-1038 DALREAWRMLYQVRN
+1038 
-1053 RLALLFDPAPEVLPD
+1053 
-1068 DSRLALLARSLNYD
+1068 
-1082 SPDAL
+1082 
-1087 RRVLTEHQR
+1087 
-1096 AVEAITRRWW
+1096 

>member
-21 RGNGLQAELFD
+21 RGDGLQAELFD
-32 RFAPTLADALQHAPD
+32 RFAPTLADALQGAPD

-52 VNCDRWLESLGATL
+52 VNFDRWLESLGATL
-66 TYYRLFAETPHALKP
+66 TYYRLFAETPAALKP
-81 VLAVLGASD
+81 VLAVLSASD

-106 LDVRLLTRPRTR
+106 LDVRLLTRPRPR
-118 ADMRRDLS
+118 SEMRRDLS
-126 RLLRACTTYWMQLDR
+126 RLLRACTSYWMQLDR

-179 DAALDACHR
+179 DAALEASHR

-231 RLVGAKDPTQYLLK
+231 RLVGAKDLTQYLLK

-280 RGVSSAL
+280 RSVSSAL

-406 APDEAR
+406 APDETR

-445 RARLAKLMGFAE
+445 RARLAKLIGFAD

-482 PTSSAGS
+482 PTSSAGSSPSTPWTSPSSAGS

-529 GSSPSTPWT
+529 ET
-538 SPSSAGSSPSTP
+538 SPSGAFVSPHPQPLSHCVGEGS
-550 WTSPSSAGSSTRSAE
+550 R
-565 TAVEFTTPSL
+565 V
-575 RFPLQAGGTEQGLGS
+575 FPLSRLAGEGDTGGEGTYS
-590 PREAAEPAPPLGSP
+590 S
-604 REVTEPTPPLGS
+604 
-616 PREAGGTLRRG
+616 
-627 EELLPLLGTDE
+627 LLPLLGTDE
-638 GAVVWESVLQSLGFA
+638 GATVWHGVLGSLGFV
-653 EPERAYRALSA
+653 EPARAYRALSA

-677 EAILPALLTA
+677 EAVLPALLLE
-687 CARTPDPDR
+687 CARTLDPDR

-701 GRLAD
+701 MRLAD

-752 GEEIVARGAKSLQE
+752 GEEVVARGAKSLQE

-788 SAYMRREW
+788 SAYARREW

-817 AALAR
+817 SALAR
-822 AVLPALWEQVAPDQT
+822 VVLSALWEQVAPDQT

-850 LGYQSDWDLAFACPD
+850 LGYQSDWDIAFACPD

-886 SEQGVFPPVDT
+886 TEQGVFPPVDT

-922 AAPWERLAAV
+922 SAPWERLAAM
-932 RADVLNADADAPIVA
+932 RAGVLNADADAPIVA
-947 VLNEYRFGGAPTPDE
+947 VLNEYRFGDAPTPDE

-1006 QHATLDDHPSSAGT
+1006 QHATLDDHPPSTGT

-1029 RGILETADY
+1029 RGVLETADH
-1038 DALREAWRMLYQVRN
+1038 DALRDAWQVLYQVRN

-1068 DSRLALLARSLNYD
+1068 GERLALLARSLNYD

-1087 RRVLTEHQR
+1087 RRVLIEHQH
-1096 AVEAITRRWW
+1096 AAEAIMRRWWQWK

>member
-32 RFAPTLADALQHAPD
+32 RFAPTLADALQRAPD

-126 RLLRACTTYWMQLDR
+126 RLLRACTSYWMQLDR

-188 ELAAQQGVAGEHGFC
+188 ELAAQQGVTGEHGFC

-231 RLVGAKDPTQYLLK
+231 RLTGTADPTRYLLK

-445 RARLAKLMGFAE
+445 RARLAKLMGFAD
-457 PDAFEQTLARHR
+457 PDAFEQTLAHHR
-469 AVARAFRERVLRM
+469 TVARAFRERVLRM
-482 PTSSAGS
+482 PTSSAG
-489 SPSTPWTSPS
+489 
-499 SAESSPSTPWT
+499 
-510 SPSSAES
+510 S

-550 WTSPSSAGSSTRSAE
+550 WTSPSSAGSSPSTPWTSPSSAGSSRCE
-565 TAVEFTTPSL
+565 NMLAPSPAL
-575 RFPLQAGGTEQGLGS
+575 PASGEGV
-590 PREAAEPAPPLGSP
+590 AAPPPFTG
-604 REVTEPTPPLGS
+604 EVG
-616 PREAGGTLRRG
+616 RGAGFSVHLAPA
-627 EELLPLLGTDE
+627 LPLLGTDE
-638 GAVVWESVLQSLGFA
+638 GAVVWESVLQSLGFG
-653 EPERAYRALSA
+653 EPARAYRALSA

-687 CARTPDPDR
+687 CARTPNPDR

-752 GEEIVARGAKSLQE
+752 GEEIVARGAKSLQA

-788 SAYMRREW
+788 SAYTRREW

-817 AALAR
+817 SALAR

-850 LGYQSDWDLAFACPD
+850 LGYQSDWDLAFACPE

-871 LERHAQAFLAHCQRL
+871 LERHAQAFLSHCQRL

-897 QLRPEGKAGALV
+897 QLRPEGKVGALA

-1020 LTQLEWLWR
+1020 LAQLEWLWR

-1068 DSRLALLARSLNYD
+1068 DSRLGLLARSLNYD

-1096 AVEAITRRWW
+1096 AVEAITRRWWEHS

>member
-21 RGNGLQAELFD
+21 RGDGLQAELFD
-32 RFAPTLADALQHAPD
+32 RFAPTLADALQRAPD

-106 LDVRLLTRPRTR
+106 LDARLLTRPRTR
-118 ADMRRDLS
+118 ADIRRDLS
-126 RLLRACTTYWMQLDR
+126 RLLRACTSYWMQLDR

-179 DAALDACHR
+179 DAALEASHR
-188 ELAAQQGVAGEHGFC
+188 ELAAQQGVTGEHGFC

-231 RLVGAKDPTQYLLK
+231 HLTGTADPTRYLLK

-406 APDEAR
+406 APDHAR

-426 RLQLQFGH
+426 CLQLQFGH

-445 RARLAKLMGFAE
+445 RARLAKLMGFAD

-499 SAESSPSTPWT
+499 SAGSSPSTPWT

-529 GSSPSTPWT
+529 GSSPLTPWT
-538 SPSSAGSSPSTP
+538 SPSSAGSSRCENMLAPSP
-550 WTSPSSAGSSTRSAE
+550 ALPASGEGVA
-565 TAVEFTTPSL
+565 
-575 RFPLQAGGTEQGLGS
+575 
-590 PREAAEPAPPLGSP
+590 APPPFTG
-604 REVTEPTPPLGS
+604 EVG
-616 PREAGGTLRRG
+616 RGAGFSVHLAPA
-627 EELLPLLGTDE
+627 LPLLGTDE
-638 GAVVWESVLQSLGFA
+638 GAVVWESVLQSLGFG
-653 EPERAYRALSA
+653 EPARAYRALSA

-701 GRLAD
+701 QRLAD

-752 GEEIVARGAKSLQE
+752 GEEIVARGAKSMQE

-817 AALAR
+817 SALAR

-886 SEQGVFPPVDT
+886 TEQGVFPPVDT

-909 RTVSGWRAYYAQA
+909 RTVSGWRAYYAQVA
-922 AAPWERLAAV
+922 VPWERLAAI

-947 VLNEYRFGGAPTPDE
+947 VLNEYRFGDAPTPDE

-993 QNAIEFLTHWLVV
+993 QNAIEFLTHWLVA
-1006 QHATLDDHPSSAGT
+1006 QHATLDDHPPSTGT

-1029 RGILETADY
+1029 RGVLDAADY
-1038 DALREAWRMLYQVRN
+1038 DALREAWQMLYQVRN
-1053 RLALLFDPAPEVLPD
+1053 RLALLFDPAPEVLPDD

-1087 RRVLTEHQR
+1087 RRVLIEHQR
-1096 AVEAITRRWW
+1096 TVEVITRRWWEHS

>member
-21 RGNGLQAELFD
+21 RGDGLQAELFD
-32 RFAPTLADALQHAPD
+32 RFAPTLADALQRAPD

-126 RLLRACTTYWMQLDR
+126 RLLRACTSYWMQLDR

-179 DAALDACHR
+179 DAALEASHR
-188 ELAAQQGVAGEHGFC
+188 ELAAQQGVTGEHGFC

-273 GRLGALA
+273 GRVGTLA
-280 RGVSSAL
+280 RSVSSAL

-412 ALQDAYIFL
+412 ALQDTYTFL

-445 RARLAKLMGFAE
+445 RARLAKLMGFAD

-482 PTSSAGS
+482 PTSSAGTS
-489 SPSTPWTSPS
+489 QASPGTSPS
-499 SAESSPSTPWT
+499 C
-510 SPSSAES
+510 
-517 SPSTPWTSPSSA
+517 A
-529 GSSPSTPWT
+529 GSSRCENMLAPS
-538 SPSSAGSSPSTP
+538 
-550 WTSPSSAGSSTRSAE
+550 
-565 TAVEFTTPSL
+565 
-575 RFPLQAGGTEQGLGS
+575 
-590 PREAAEPAPPLGSP
+590 PPLP
-604 REVTEPTPPLGS
+604 
-616 PREAGGTLRRG
+616 ARG
-627 EELLPLLGTDE
+627 EGVAAPLLLGTVESPLNPTLSPLDKGGEGTGVGGSHTLGIVSGIPLLGTDE

-653 EPERAYRALSA
+653 EPARAYRALSA

-719 ESPEVLHRLAEL
+719 ESPEVMHRLAEL

-752 GEEIVARGAKSLQE
+752 GEEIVARGAKSLQA

-817 AALAR
+817 SALAR
-822 AVLPALWEQVAPDQT
+822 TVLPTLWEQVAPDQT

-850 LGYQSDWDLAFACPD
+850 LGYQSDWDIAFACPD

-871 LERHAQAFLAHCQRL
+871 LERCAQAFLAHCQRL
-886 SEQGVFPPVDT
+886 TEQGVFPPVDT

-947 VLNEYRFGGAPTPDE
+947 VLNEYRFGDAPTPDE

-1006 QHATLDDHPSSAGT
+1006 QHATLDDHPPSTGT

-1029 RGILETADY
+1029 RGVLETADY

-1053 RLALLFDPAPEVLPD
+1053 RLALLFDPAPEVLPDD

-1096 AVEAITRRWW
+1096 AVEAITRRWWE

>member
-1 MIDAVAFEQ
+1 MIDAVALEQ

-21 RGNGLQAELFD
+21 RGDGLQAELFD
-32 RFAPTLADALQHAPD
+32 RFAPTLADALQGAPD

-52 VNCDRWLESLGATL
+52 VNFDRWLESLGATL
-66 TYYRLFAETPHALKP
+66 TYYRLFAETPAALKP
-81 VLAVLGASD
+81 VLAVLSASD

-118 ADMRRDLS
+118 ADLRRDLS

-162 TLTETMR
+162 SLSATTR

-179 DAALDACHR
+179 DAALEASHR
-188 ELAAQQGVAGEHGFC
+188 ELAAQQGVTGEHGFC

-221 DPIFLYRDAP
+221 DPIFLYRNAP

-280 RGVSSAL
+280 RSVSSAL
-287 HYYETWAEP
+287 HYYETWGEP

-317 FLERLQPWLY
+317 FLERLQAWLY

-359 LKNGWGGIRD
+359 LKNGWGSIRD

-406 APDEAR
+406 APDAAR
-412 ALQDAYIFL
+412 ALQDAYAFL
-421 RTAEH
+421 RTVEH

-445 RARLAKLMGFAE
+445 RTRLAKLMGFAD
-457 PDAFEQTLARHR
+457 PDAFEQALAHHR
-469 AVARAFRERVLRM
+469 AVARAFREQTLR
-482 PTSSAGS
+482 TSQSSVGS
-489 SPSTPWTSPS
+489 SQSTPGTSQS
-499 SAESSPSTPWT
+499 SIGTSQATPGSSQSTPGT
-510 SPSSAES
+510 SQSGAFV
-517 SPSTPWTSPSSA
+517 SPHPQSLSHCVGE
-529 GSSPSTPWT
+529 GS
-538 SPSSAGSSPSTP
+538 
-550 WTSPSSAGSSTRSAE
+550 R
-565 TAVEFTTPSL
+565 V
-575 RFPLQAGGTEQGLGS
+575 FPLSRLAGEGDTGGEGTYS
-590 PREAAEPAPPLGSP
+590 S
-604 REVTEPTPPLGS
+604 
-616 PREAGGTLRRG
+616 
-627 EELLPLLGTDE
+627 LLPLLGTDE
-638 GAVVWESVLQSLGFA
+638 GAAFWQPALQSLGFA
-653 EPERAYRALSA
+653 EPARSYRALSA

-752 GEEIVARGAKSLQE
+752 GEEIVARGAKSLQA

-788 SAYMRREW
+788 SAYARREW

-817 AALAR
+817 SALAR
-822 AVLPALWEQVAPDQT
+822 VVLSALWEQVAPDQT

-865 DADLPT
+865 DADTPT

-886 SEQGVFPPVDT
+886 TEQGVFPLVDT

-993 QNAIEFLTHWLVV
+993 QNAIEFLTHWLVA
-1006 QHATLDDHPSSAGT
+1006 QHATLDDHPPSTGT

-1029 RGILETADY
+1029 RGVLETADY
-1038 DALREAWRMLYQVRN
+1038 DALREAWQMLYQVRN
-1053 RLALLFDPAPEVLPD
+1053 RLALLFDPAPEVLPDD

-1096 AVEAITRRWW
+1096 AVEAITRRWWEPC

>member
-1 MIDAVAFEQ
+1 MIDAVALEQ

-21 RGNGLQAELFD
+21 RGEGLKAELFD
-32 RFAPTLADALQHAPD
+32 RFAPTLADAIPHAPD

-52 VNCDRWLESLGATL
+52 VNFDRWLESLGATL

-106 LDVRLLTRPRTR
+106 LDVRLLTRPRAR
-118 ADMRRDLS
+118 ADLRRDLS
-126 RLLRACTTYWMQLDR
+126 RLMRACTTYWMQLDR

-188 ELAAQQGVAGEHGFC
+188 ELAAQQGVTGEHGFC

-221 DPIFLYRDAP
+221 DPIFLYSDEP
-231 RLVGAKDPTQYLLK
+231 RFRGAHDPTRYLLK
-245 LAEMVVKALSEPMRR
+245 LAEMVVKVLSEPMRR

-280 RGVSSAL
+280 RSVSSAL
-287 HYYETWAEP
+287 HYYETWGEP

-359 LKNGWGGIRD
+359 LKNGWGSIRD

-445 RARLAKLMGFAE
+445 RARLAKLMGFAD
-457 PDAFEQTLARHR
+457 PDAFEQTLAQHR
-469 AVARAFRERVLRM
+469 AVARAFRERVLR
-482 PTSSAGS
+482 S
-489 SPSTPWTSPS
+489 
-499 SAESSPSTPWT
+499 
-510 SPSSAES
+510 
-517 SPSTPWTSPSSA
+517 SPSSA
-529 GSSPSTPWT
+529 GTSQASPGTSQSSVGTSQSTPG
-538 SPSSAGSSPSTP
+538 SSARG
-550 WTSPSSAGSSTRSAE
+550 
-565 TAVEFTTPSL
+565 VEMISGFTTPSL

-590 PREAAEPAPPLGSP
+590 PREATEPAPS
-604 REVTEPTPPLGS
+604 LGS

-638 GAVVWESVLQSLGFA
+638 GATVWQGVLEALGFA
-653 EPERAYRALSA
+653 EPARAYRALSA

-817 AALAR
+817 SALAR
-822 AVLPALWEQVAPDQT
+822 AVLPALWEQVAPAQT
-837 LWLIGFGSLGAGE
+837 LWLVGFGSLGAGE

-886 SEQGVFPPVDT
+886 TEQGVFPPVDT

-947 VLNEYRFGGAPTPDE
+947 VLNEYRFGDAPTPDE

-993 QNAIEFLTHWLVV
+993 QNAIEFLTHWLVA
-1006 QHATLDDHPSSAGT
+1006 QHATPSDHPPNAGT
-1020 LTQLEWLWR
+1020 LTQLEWLRR

-1038 DALREAWRMLYQVRN
+1038 DALRMAWQMLYQVRN

-1068 DSRLALLARSLNYD
+1068 GERLALLARSLNYD

-1096 AVEAITRRWW
+1096 AVQAITRRWWGLR

>member
-32 RFAPTLADALQHAPD
+32 RFAPTLADALQRAPD

-126 RLLRACTTYWMQLDR
+126 RLLRACTSYWMQLDR

-188 ELAAQQGVAGEHGFC
+188 ELAAQQGVTGEHGFC

-231 RLVGAKDPTQYLLK
+231 RLTGTADPTRYLLK

-445 RARLAKLMGFAE
+445 RARLAKLMGFAD
-457 PDAFEQTLARHR
+457 PDAFEQTLAHHR

-489 SPSTPWTSPS
+489 SPSTPWTSPGTSPS
-499 SAESSPSTPWT
+499 SRGHPSRAPGSSPSTPWT

-529 GSSPSTPWT
+529 GSSPSTPGHPRRAHLFPLT
-538 SPSSAGSSPSTP
+538 PSPSPTAWERGAACSP
-550 WTSPSSAGSSTRSAE
+550 
-565 TAVEFTTPSL
+565 
-575 RFPLQAGGTEQGLGS
+575 
-590 PREAAEPAPPLGSP
+590 
-604 REVTEPTPPLGS
+604 
-616 PREAGGTLRRG
+616 
-627 EELLPLLGTDE
+627 
-638 GAVVWESVLQSLGFA
+638 
-653 EPERAYRALSA
+653 
-664 SLADAPPDERRAF
+664 
-677 EAILPALLTA
+677 
-687 CARTPDPDR
+687 
-696 ALTGL
+696 
-701 GRLAD
+701 
-706 AFPSRAGLYLAFA
+706 
-719 ESPEVLHRLAEL
+719 
-731 AQSPALL
+731 SPALRERGIQGVRVL
-738 NRLLAHLELLEMLF
+738 TRAF
-752 GEEIVARGAKSLQE
+752 SPFSVPTKAR
-766 HRDALAQRLE
+766 R
-776 RCRSASARLASL
+776 
-788 SAYMRREW
+788 
-796 LRIGARDLWSE
+796 
-807 TTPLQTARDL
+807 
-817 AALAR
+817 
-822 AVLPALWEQVAPDQT
+822 
-837 LWLIGFGSLGAGE
+837 FGSLPCSRWA
-850 LGYQSDWDLAFACPD
+850 
-865 DADLPT
+865 
-871 LERHAQAFLAHCQRL
+871 L
-886 SEQGVFPPVDT
+886 SS
-897 QLRPEGKAGALV
+897 LRG
-909 RTVSGWRAYYAQA
+909 RTVR
-922 AAPWERLAAV
+922 
-932 RADVLNADADAPIVA
+932 
-947 VLNEYRFGGAPTPDE
+947 
-962 RDEMR
+962 
-967 RLILRALTERV
+967 
-978 PSSALHTHLKLGYAG
+978 
-993 QNAIEFLTHWLVV
+993 
-1006 QHATLDDHPSSAGT
+1006 
-1020 LTQLEWLWR
+1020 
-1029 RGILETADY
+1029 
-1038 DALREAWRMLYQVRN
+1038 
-1053 RLALLFDPAPEVLPD
+1053 
-1068 DSRLALLARSLNYD
+1068 
-1082 SPDAL
+1082 
-1087 RRVLTEHQR
+1087 
-1096 AVEAITRRWW
+1096 

>member
-10 PERAARLWARW
+10 TERAARLWARW

-32 RFAPTLADALQHAPD
+32 RFAPTLADALQRAPD

-106 LDVRLLTRPRTR
+106 LDVRLLTRPRPR
-118 ADMRRDLS
+118 SEMRRDLS
-126 RLLRACTTYWMQLDR
+126 RLLRACTSYWMQLDR

-188 ELAAQQGVAGEHGFC
+188 ELAAQQGVTGEHGFC

-231 RLVGAKDPTQYLLK
+231 RLAGAKDPTQYLLK

-445 RARLAKLMGFAE
+445 RARLAKLMGFAD
-457 PDAFEQTLARHR
+457 PDAFEQALAHHR

-538 SPSSAGSSPSTP
+538 SPSSAGSSRCENMLAPSP
-550 WTSPSSAGSSTRSAE
+550 ALPARGEGVA
-565 TAVEFTTPSL
+565 
-575 RFPLQAGGTEQGLGS
+575 
-590 PREAAEPAPPLGSP
+590 APPPFTG
-604 REVTEPTPPLGS
+604 EVG
-616 PREAGGTLRRG
+616 RGAGFSVHLAPA
-627 EELLPLLGTDE
+627 LPLLGTDE

-817 AALAR
+817 SALAR

-837 LWLIGFGSLGAGE
+837 LWLVGFGSLGAGE

-871 LERHAQAFLAHCQRL
+871 LERHAQAFLSHCQRL

-922 AAPWERLAAV
+922 AAPWERLAAM
-932 RADVLNADADAPIVA
+932 RADVLNADGDAPIVA
-947 VLNEYRFGGAPTPDE
+947 VLNEYRFGDAPTPDE

-1029 RGILETADY
+1029 RGILEMADY

-1068 DSRLALLARSLNYD
+1068 DSRLGLLARSLNYD

>member
-10 PERAARLWARW
+10 PKRAAQLWARW
-21 RGNGLQAELFD
+21 RGDGLQAELFD
-32 RFAPTLADALQHAPD
+32 RFAPTLAEALQRAPD

-106 LDVRLLTRPRTR
+106 LDVRLLTRPRPR
-118 ADMRRDLS
+118 SEMRRDLS
-126 RLLRACTTYWMQLDR
+126 RLLRACTSYWMQLDR

-179 DAALDACHR
+179 DAALEASHR

-273 GRLGALA
+273 GRVGTLA
-280 RGVSSAL
+280 RSVSSAL

-434 QTHLLPTDPKA
+434 QTHLLPTEPKA
-445 RARLAKLMGFAE
+445 RARLAKLMGFAD

-469 AVARAFRERVLRM
+469 AVARAFRERVLRVS
-482 PTSSAGS
+482 TLGAVS

-538 SPSSAGSSPSTP
+538 SPSSAESSLSTP
-550 WTSPSSAGSSTRSAE
+550 WTSPSSAGTSQSGAFVSPHPQPLSHCVGEGSR
-565 TAVEFTTPSL
+565 V
-575 RFPLQAGGTEQGLGS
+575 FPLSRLAGEGDTGGEGTYS
-590 PREAAEPAPPLGSP
+590 S
-604 REVTEPTPPLGS
+604 
-616 PREAGGTLRRG
+616 
-627 EELLPLLGTDE
+627 LLPLLGTDE

-653 EPERAYRALSA
+653 EPARAYRALCA

-687 CARTPDPDR
+687 CARTPDPHR

-701 GRLAD
+701 QRLAD

-817 AALAR
+817 SALAR
-822 AVLPALWEQVAPDQT
+822 AVLPALWEQVAPAQT
-837 LWLIGFGSLGAGE
+837 LWLVGFGSLGAGE

-886 SEQGVFPPVDT
+886 TEQGVFPPVDT

-922 AAPWERLAAV
+922 AAPWERLAAM
-932 RADVLNADADAPIVA
+932 RAGVLNADADAPIVA

-1006 QHATLDDHPSSAGT
+1006 QHATLDDHPPSTGT

-1029 RGILETADY
+1029 RGVLETADHA
-1038 DALREAWRMLYQVRN
+1038 ALREAWQMLYQVRN
-1053 RLALLFDPAPEVLPD
+1053 RLALLFDPAPEALPD
-1068 DSRLALLARSLNYD
+1068 DSRLGLLARSLNYD

-1096 AVEAITRRWW
+1096 AVEAITRRWWEHS

>member
-10 PERAARLWARW
+10 PERAARLWVRW

-32 RFAPTLADALQHAPD
+32 RFAPTLADALQRAPD

-126 RLLRACTTYWMQLDR
+126 RLLRACTSYWMQLDR

-188 ELAAQQGVAGEHGFC
+188 ELAAQQGVTGEHGFC

-231 RLVGAKDPTQYLLK
+231 RLAGAKDPTQYLLK

-406 APDEAR
+406 APDHAR

-445 RARLAKLMGFAE
+445 RARLAKLMGFAD
-457 PDAFEQTLARHR
+457 PDAFEQTLAHHR
-469 AVARAFRERVLRM
+469 AVARAFREQTLR
-482 PTSSAGS
+482 TSQSSVGS
-489 SPSTPWTSPS
+489 SQSTPGTSPS
-499 SAESSPSTPWT
+499 SAG
-510 SPSSAES
+510 S

-550 WTSPSSAGSSTRSAE
+550 WTSPSSAGSSPSTPWTSPSSAFVSPHPQPLSHCVGE
-565 TAVEFTTPSL
+565 GSRV
-575 RFPLQAGGTEQGLGS
+575 FPLSRLAGEGDTGGEGTYS
-590 PREAAEPAPPLGSP
+590 S
-604 REVTEPTPPLGS
+604 
-616 PREAGGTLRRG
+616 
-627 EELLPLLGTDE
+627 LLPLLGTDE

-653 EPERAYRALSA
+653 EPERAYRALNA

-752 GEEIVARGAKSLQE
+752 GEEIVARGAKSLQA

-788 SAYMRREW
+788 SAYTRREW

-817 AALAR
+817 SALAR

-871 LERHAQAFLAHCQRL
+871 LERHAQAFLSHCQRL
-886 SEQGVFPPVDT
+886 TEQGVFPPVDT

-947 VLNEYRFGGAPTPDE
+947 VLNEYRFGDAPTPDE

-1053 RLALLFDPAPEVLPD
+1053 RLALLFDPALEVLPD
-1068 DSRLALLARSLNYD
+1068 DSRLGLLARSLNYD
-1082 SPDAL
+1082 SSDAL

-1096 AVEAITRRWW
+1096 AVEAITRRWWEHS

>member
-10 PERAARLWARW
+10 PKRAAQLWARW
-21 RGNGLQAELFD
+21 RGDGLQAELFD
-32 RFAPTLADALQHAPD
+32 RFAPTLAEALQRAPD

-66 TYYRLFAETPHALKP
+66 TYYRLFADAPHALKP

-90 YMADTLLQNPE
+90 FMADTLLQNPE

-106 LDVRLLTRPRTR
+106 LDVRLLTRLRAR

-369 IEFSVQALQLMLGGR
+369 VEFSVQALQLMLGGR

-395 ALQRLKHARIL
+395 ALQRLKHTRIL
-406 APDEAR
+406 APDETR

-434 QTHLLPTDPKA
+434 QTHLLPTEPKA
-445 RARLAKLMGFAE
+445 RARLAKLMGFAD

-469 AVARAFRERVLRM
+469 AVARAFRERVLR
-482 PTSSAGS
+482 S
-489 SPSTPWTSPS
+489 
-499 SAESSPSTPWT
+499 
-510 SPSSAES
+510 
-517 SPSTPWTSPSSA
+517 SPSSA

-550 WTSPSSAGSSTRSAE
+550 WTSPSSAETSQSSAGTSQSTLGTSQSGAFVSPHPQPLSHCVGEGSR
-565 TAVEFTTPSL
+565 V
-575 RFPLQAGGTEQGLGS
+575 FPLSRLAGEGDTGGEGTYS
-590 PREAAEPAPPLGSP
+590 S
-604 REVTEPTPPLGS
+604 
-616 PREAGGTLRRG
+616 
-627 EELLPLLGTDE
+627 LLPLLGTDE
-638 GAVVWESVLQSLGFA
+638 GAVVWESVLQSLGFG
-653 EPERAYRALSA
+653 EPARAYRALSA

-687 CARTPDPDR
+687 CARTPNPDR

-788 SAYMRREW
+788 SAYTRREW

-822 AVLPALWEQVAPDQT
+822 AVLPALWEQVAPAQT
-837 LWLIGFGSLGAGE
+837 LWLVGFGSLGAGE

-886 SEQGVFPPVDT
+886 TEQGVFPPVDT

-932 RADVLNADADAPIVA
+932 RAEVLNADGDAPIVA

-1006 QHATLDDHPSSAGT
+1006 QHATRDDHPPSAGT
-1020 LTQLEWLWR
+1020 LAQLEWLWR
-1029 RGILETADY
+1029 RGVLETADY
-1038 DALREAWRMLYQVRN
+1038 DALREAWQRLYQVRN
-1053 RLALLFDPAPEVLPD
+1053 RLALLFDPAPEVLPDD

-1096 AVEAITRRWW
+1096 AVEAITRRWWA

>member
-21 RGNGLQAELFD
+21 RGDGLQAELFD
-32 RFAPTLADALQHAPD
+32 RFAPTLADALQRAPD

-106 LDVRLLTRPRTR
+106 LDVRLLTRPRPR
-118 ADMRRDLS
+118 SEMRRDLS
-126 RLLRACTTYWMQLDR
+126 RLLRACTSYWMQLDR

-179 DAALDACHR
+179 DAALEASHR

-231 RLVGAKDPTQYLLK
+231 HLTGTADPTRYLLK

-445 RARLAKLMGFAE
+445 RARLAKLIGFAD

-482 PTSSAGS
+482 PTSSAG
-489 SPSTPWTSPS
+489 TSQS
-499 SAESSPSTPWT
+499 SAGSSPSTPWT

-538 SPSSAGSSPSTP
+538 SPSSAESSPSTP
-550 WTSPSSAGSSTRSAE
+550 WTSPSSAGSSRCENMLA
-565 TAVEFTTPSL
+565 PSPAL
-575 RFPLQAGGTEQGLGS
+575 PASGEGV
-590 PREAAEPAPPLGSP
+590 AAPPPFTG
-604 REVTEPTPPLGS
+604 EVGKG
-616 PREAGGTLRRG
+616 AGFSVHLAPA
-627 EELLPLLGTDE
+627 LPLLGTDE
-638 GAVVWESVLQSLGFA
+638 GAVVWESVLQSLGFG
-653 EPERAYRALSA
+653 EPARAYRALSA

-701 GRLAD
+701 QRLAD

-817 AALAR
+817 SALAR
-822 AVLPALWEQVAPDQT
+822 AVLPALWEQVAPAQT

-865 DADLPT
+865 DADLPK

-886 SEQGVFPPVDT
+886 TEQGVFPPVDT

-922 AAPWERLAAV
+922 AAPWERLAAM
-932 RADVLNADADAPIVA
+932 RAGVLNADADAPIVA
-947 VLNEYRFGGAPTPDE
+947 VLDEYRFGDAPTPDE

-1006 QHATLDDHPSSAGT
+1006 QHATLDDHPPSTGT

-1029 RGILETADY
+1029 RGVLETADY
-1038 DALREAWRMLYQVRN
+1038 DALREAWQMLYQVRN

-1096 AVEAITRRWW
+1096 AVEAITRRWWEHS

>member
-445 RARLAKLMGFAE
+445 RARLAKLMGFAD
-457 PDAFEQTLARHR
+457 PDAFEQTLAHHR
-469 AVARAFRERVLRM
+469 TVARAFRERVLRM

-529 GSSPSTPWT
+529 ESSPSTPWT
-538 SPSSAGSSPSTP
+538 SPSSAESSRCENMLAPSP
-550 WTSPSSAGSSTRSAE
+550 ALPASGEGVA
-565 TAVEFTTPSL
+565 
-575 RFPLQAGGTEQGLGS
+575 
-590 PREAAEPAPPLGSP
+590 APPPFTG
-604 REVTEPTPPLGS
+604 EVG
-616 PREAGGTLRRG
+616 RGAGFSVHLAPA
-627 EELLPLLGTDE
+627 LPLLGTDE
-638 GAVVWESVLQSLGFA
+638 GAVVWESVLQSLGFV
-653 EPERAYRALSA
+653 EPARAYRALSA

-701 GRLAD
+701 QRLAD

-788 SAYMRREW
+788 SAYTRREW

-817 AALAR
+817 SALAR

-837 LWLIGFGSLGAGE
+837 LWLVGFGSLGAGE

-886 SEQGVFPPVDT
+886 TEQGVFPPVDT

-932 RADVLNADADAPIVA
+932 RADVLNADADVPIVA
-947 VLNEYRFGGAPTPDE
+947 VLNEYRFGDAPTPDE

-1006 QHATLDDHPSSAGT
+1006 QHATLDDHPLSTGT

-1029 RGILETADY
+1029 RGVLETADY

-1053 RLALLFDPAPEVLPD
+1053 RLALLFDPAPEVLHD
-1068 DSRLALLARSLNYD
+1068 DSRLGLLARSLNYD

>member
-32 RFAPTLADALQHAPD
+32 RFAPTLAEALQRAPD

-66 TYYRLFAETPHALKP
+66 TYYRLFAETPHALNP

-126 RLLRACTTYWMQLDR
+126 RLLRACTSYWMQLDR

-188 ELAAQQGVAGEHGFC
+188 ELAAQQGVTGEHGFC

-231 RLVGAKDPTQYLLK
+231 HLTGTADPTRYLLK

-280 RGVSSAL
+280 RSVSSAL

-445 RARLAKLMGFAE
+445 RARLAKLMGFAD
-457 PDAFEQTLARHR
+457 PDAFEQTLAHHR
-469 AVARAFRERVLRM
+469 TVARAFRERVLRM
-482 PTSSAGS
+482 PTSSAG
-489 SPSTPWTSPS
+489 
-499 SAESSPSTPWT
+499 SSPSTPWT

-550 WTSPSSAGSSTRSAE
+550 WTSPSSAFVSPHPQPLSHCVGEGSR
-565 TAVEFTTPSL
+565 V
-575 RFPLQAGGTEQGLGS
+575 FPLSRKAGEGDTGGEGTYS
-590 PREAAEPAPPLGSP
+590 S
-604 REVTEPTPPLGS
+604 
-616 PREAGGTLRRG
+616 
-627 EELLPLLGTDE
+627 LLPLLGTDE

-653 EPERAYRALSA
+653 EPARAYRALSA

-788 SAYMRREW
+788 SAYTRREW

-817 AALAR
+817 SALAR

-871 LERHAQAFLAHCQRL
+871 LERHAQAFLSHCQRL

-947 VLNEYRFGGAPTPDE
+947 VLNEYRFGDAPTPDE

-1020 LTQLEWLWR
+1020 LAQLEWLWR

-1068 DSRLALLARSLNYD
+1068 DSRLGLLARSLNYD

>member
-10 PERAARLWARW
+10 SERAARLWARW
-21 RGNGLQAELFD
+21 RGDGLQAELFD
-32 RFAPTLADALQHAPD
+32 RFAPTLADALQRAPD

-126 RLLRACTTYWMQLDR
+126 RLLRACTSYWMQLDR

-179 DAALDACHR
+179 DAALEASHR
-188 ELAAQQGVAGEHGFC
+188 ELAAQQGVTGEHGFC

-280 RGVSSAL
+280 RSVSSAL

-445 RARLAKLMGFAE
+445 RARLAKLMGFAD

-482 PTSSAGS
+482 PTSSAGTSPSSAES

-529 GSSPSTPWT
+529 E
-538 SPSSAGSSPSTP
+538 
-550 WTSPSSAGSSTRSAE
+550 SSTRSAE

-575 RFPLQAGGTEQGLGS
+575 RFPLQAGGTEFVRGS
-590 PREAAEPAPPLGSP
+590 PREAGFAE
-604 REVTEPTPPLGS
+604 TTPPRGS

-653 EPERAYRALSA
+653 EPARAYRALSA

-696 ALTGL
+696 ALMGL

-822 AVLPALWEQVAPDQT
+822 TVLPALWEQVAPDQT
-837 LWLIGFGSLGAGE
+837 LWLVGFGSLGAGE

-886 SEQGVFPPVDT
+886 TEQGVFPPVDT

-922 AAPWERLAAV
+922 AAPWERLAAM
-932 RADVLNADADAPIVA
+932 RAGVLNADADAPIVA
-947 VLNEYRFGGAPTPDE
+947 VLNEYRFGDAPTPDE

-1006 QHATLDDHPSSAGT
+1006 QHATLDDHPPSTGT

-1029 RGILETADY
+1029 RDILETADY
-1038 DALREAWRMLYQVRN
+1038 DALREAWQMLYQVRN
-1053 RLALLFDPAPEVLPD
+1053 RLALLFDPAPEVLPDD

-1096 AVEAITRRWW
+1096 AVEAITRRWWG